1 MATATTATSL
11 ASSFLGAQELSNGV
25 KSMGVSNRARVI
37 ARFGARWAKAS
48 AHEEQLC
55 RQQRSASVVPW
66 LQASRMVGWLSCS
79 PTQRHFVC
87 NVFVSASSFMGDGP
101 CLQHGVP
108 LPWKPGSLYWV
119 TWQDAGKVE
128 LVEGS
133 TYFGLPLPLSISTL
147 VWIETLVIGYIK
159 FQRNGELDPKKH
171 LYPGGIFFDPLGI
184 ASNPEKKEVLKLA
197 KIKHARLAMVGAFG
211 FAVRVAATCK
221 GPMDNWAIHL
231 SDPLHTTII
240 VTFTKLEGLSMHLS
254 NFWSGLALGDIHVLC
269 CVASPFGIITQFGYS
284 FGHLHTDSTKILI
297 V

>member
-1 MATATTATSL
+1 MAIATTATSL

-25 KSMGVSNRARVI
+25 KSMGVSSLELTWTTSPTSPTIQPYAKAFCLQCFCECKLI
-37 ARFGARWAKAS
+37 HGRWAMLATRG
-48 AHEEQLC
+48 ALAME
-55 RQQRSASVVPW
+55 AFT
-66 LQASRMVGWLSCS
+66 GI
-79 PTQRHFVC
+79 
-87 NVFVSASSFMGDGP
+87 
-101 CLQHGVP
+101 
-108 LPWKPGSLYWV
+108 

-211 FAVRVAATCK
+211 FAVRVAATCR

-254 NFWSGLALGDIHVLC
+254 NFWSGLALENGILLENYHMSKYEIEHSSTLC
-269 CVASPFGIITQFGYS
+269 LASKSRRVQEPQRGA
-284 FGHLHTDSTKILI
+284 KE
-297 V
+297 